1 MNILSIQ
8 WFNLQVAYFGTPSK
22 VYEFM
27 VDSYKAS
34 HLSKSLDLDHKNPA
48 GMMKGDL
55 LYCN

>member
-1 MNILSIQ
+1 MP

-55 LYCN
+55 LHCN